1 MGFDG
6 SSAVRTISVFG
17 IGKLG
22 AVVAG
27 CHASRG
33 FQVIGVDVN
42 RISVDCCNRGM
53 PPVQEPG
60 IEDLY
65 RSCEGML
72 AATTDSASAV
82 ARSEATLICVPTPSD
97 LDGGYSLRYVLE
109 ACKAVGDALREKNT
123 YHLVVLKS
131 TVLPG
136 SCDREIVPTLEA
148 RSGKRCGSDF
158 GFCYNPEFIALG
170 SVIHNIFN
178 PDLVLI
184 GESDKTA
191 GDGLLQIFARL
202 LSVERPTARMNLVN
216 AELAKLAV
224 NSYVTMKITFA
235 NLLARLCER
244 LPGGDVDVVTAALGL
259 DSRIGAKYLKG
270 GLGYGGPCFP
280 RDNEA
285 MLCLAHRL
293 GASFPLA
300 MATDQA
306 NREVAGHVAD
316 VVASKV
322 PVGARVGILGLSYKP
337 NTPVIEESQGVLIA
351 KILLDRG
358 FEVVAYDPLALE
370 AARKEFGKSIKY
382 AASAQTC
389 VLDADAVLITTPW
402 DEFKRLE
409 YSRSNGSK
417 DPIVIDCWG
426 MLDQKIGKSA
436 QVVRLGKSP
445 SIEPDSNIGQ
455 SGVNYSLQEVR
466 IGELER

>member
-1 MGFDG
+1 MGFDT
-6 SSAVRTISVFG
+6 SSAVSTLSVFG

-27 CHASRG
+27 CYASRG
-33 FQVIGVDVN
+33 FHVIGVDVN
-42 RISVDCCNRGM
+42 RHYVDSSNRGV

-65 RSCEGML
+65 RSCLGRL
-72 AATTDSASAV
+72 SATTDSASAV

-97 LDGGYSLRYVLE
+97 ADGGYSLRYVLE
-109 ACKAVGDALREKNT
+109 ACKAVGDALRKKNV

-136 SCDREIVPTLEA
+136 SCDQEIVPTLEA

-170 SVIHNIFN
+170 SVIYNIFN

-184 GESDKTA
+184 GESNETA
-191 GDGLLQIFARL
+191 GDWLMQIFARL
-202 LSVERPTARMNLVN
+202 FDVKRETARMNLVN

-235 NLLARLCER
+235 NLLGRLCEQ
-244 LPGGDVDVVTAALGL
+244 LPGGDVDVVTGALGL

-280 RDNEA
+280 RDNGA
-285 MLCLAHRL
+285 MLCLAQRL
-293 GASFPLA
+293 GVSFPLA

-306 NREVAGHVAD
+306 NREIAGHVAD
-316 VVASKV
+316 LVASKV
-322 PVGARVGILGLSYKP
+322 PIGARVGVLGLSYKP

-351 KILLDRG
+351 KILSDHG
-358 FEVVAYDPLALE
+358 FEVVVYDPIAIE
-370 AARKEFGKSIKY
+370 AARNVFGKSVKY
-382 AASAQTC
+382 ATSAQTC
-389 VLDADAVLITTPW
+389 ILDADAVLITTPW
-402 DEFKRLE
+402 HEFKHLD
-409 YSRSNGSK
+409 YSRLNGSK

-426 MLDQKIGKSA
+426 MLDGEITKSA
-436 QVVRLGKSP
+436 HVVRLGKRP
-445 SIEPDSNIGQ
+445 LIESDIRH
-455 SGVNYSLQEVR
+455 SGENYPLEDIR
-466 IGELER
+466 IRELER

>member
-1 MGFDG
+1 
-6 SSAVRTISVFG
+6 
-17 IGKLG
+17 
-22 AVVAG
+22 
-27 CHASRG
+27 
-33 FQVIGVDVN
+33 VIGVDVN
-42 RISVDCCNRGM
+42 RQTVERCNHGV
-53 PPVQEPG
+53 PPIQEPG

-65 RSCEGML
+65 RSCQGL
-72 AATTDSASAV
+72 LTATRDSASAV
-82 ARSEATLICVPTPSD
+82 ERSDATLICVPTPSNA
-97 LDGGYSLRYVLE
+97 DGGYSIRYVLE
-109 ACKAVGDALREKNT
+109 ACKAIGDALRNKNA

-148 RSGKRCGSDF
+148 WSGKRCGSHF

-191 GDGLLQIFARL
+191 GDRLMQIIARL
-202 LSVERPTARMNLVN
+202 LSTKPQMTRMNLVN

-235 NLLARLCER
+235 NLLARVCER
-244 LPGGDVDVVTAALGL
+244 LPGGDVDVVTGAVGL

-293 GASFPLA
+293 GVSFPLA
-300 MATDQA
+300 NATDQA
-306 NREVAGHVAD
+306 NREIAGYVAD
-316 VVASKV
+316 LVAAKV
-322 PVGARVGILGLSYKP
+322 SIGACVGILGLSYKP

-351 KILLDRG
+351 KILLERG
-358 FEVVAYDPLALE
+358 FEVVAYDPVAME

-382 AASAQTC
+382 AVSAQTC
-389 VLDADAVLITTPW
+389 ILETDAVLITTPW
-402 DEFKRLE
+402 AEFKRLS
-409 YSRSNGSK
+409 YSGLNGSG

-426 MLDQKIGKSA
+426 MLDEKTTQSA
-436 QVVRLGKSP
+436 RVIRLGKSL
-445 SIEPDSNIGQ
+445 SIEPDSGNFGEQ
-455 SGVNYSLQEVR
+455 YSLEEVR
-466 IGELER
+466 VGELER

>member
-1 MGFDG
+1 MGFNG
-6 SSAVRTISVFG
+6 SSSVKAISVLG

-33 FQVIGVDVN
+33 FPVIGVDVN
-42 RISVDCCNRGM
+42 RHSVDSCNRGV

-65 RSCEGML
+65 DSCQGL
-72 AATTDSASAV
+72 LTATTDSASAV
-82 ARSEATLICVPTPSD
+82 ERSDATLICVPTPSD

-109 ACKAVGDALREKNT
+109 ACKAVGDALREKKA

-136 SCDREIVPTLEA
+136 SCDREIIPTLEA

-184 GESDKTA
+184 GESNETA
-191 GDGLLQIFARL
+191 GDRLAQIFARL
-202 LSVERPTARMNLVN
+202 LSTKRQMARMNLVN

-235 NLLARLCER
+235 NLLARLCEQ
-244 LPGGDVDVVTAALGL
+244 LPGGDVDVVTGALGL
-259 DSRIGAKYLKG
+259 DSRIGGKYLKG

-285 MLCLAHRL
+285 VLCLADLL
-293 GASFPLA
+293 GVSFPLA

-306 NREVAGHVAD
+306 NREIAGHVAD
-316 VVASKV
+316 IVASKV
-322 PVGARVGILGLSYKP
+322 PIGARVGILGLSYKP

-351 KILLDRG
+351 KILLERG
-358 FEVVAYDPLALE
+358 FPIVAYYPVAIE
-370 AARKEFGKSIKY
+370 PARKVFGKSIEY
-382 AASAQTC
+382 AVSAQTC
-389 VLDADAVLITTPW
+389 ILEADAVLITTPW

-409 YSRSNGSK
+409 YSGLNGSN

-426 MLDQKIGKSA
+426 MLDEEKTKSLR
-436 QVVRLGKSP
+436 VIRLGKSP
-445 SIEPDSNIGQ
+445 LIEPDIRSFGE
-455 SGVNYSLQEVR
+455 NYPLQEAR
-466 IGELER
+466 IRELER